1 MAGRKPTD
9 FEQVLLGAIARAPST
24 GYDLKQRFATTPL
37 GVYQPSSGALYP
49 ALRRLERRGL
59 LRAGP
64 GKPGDH
70 ASARRR
76 YVYEITEQGRAIHG
90 AWVRQPVEP
99 ATIARDLPLH
109 LMRFV
114 MMEPLLPRAEVL
126 AFLADLRDAL
136 AALLEGLEA
145 YVASAPFEERH
156 PSLAIDHGIA
166 MFSSSLAWAR
176 RTFSTL
182 AQEAAGPPPPVP
194 PGD

>member
-1 MAGRKPTD
+1 MAGQKPTD

-49 ALRRLERRGL
+49 ALRRLESRGL

-70 ASARRR
+70 ASTRRR
-76 YVYEITEQGRAIHG
+76 YVYEITEQGRAIHA
-90 AWVRQPVEP
+90 AWVRQPVDP
-99 ATIARDLPLH
+99 ATVARDLPLH

-114 MMEPLLPRAEVL
+114 MMEPVLPRAEVL

-136 AALLEGLEA
+136 TGLLEGLEA
-145 YVASAPFEERH
+145 YVASAPFEDRH
-156 PSLAIDHGIA
+156 TPLALDHGIA
-166 MFSSSLAWAR
+166 MFSASLAWVK
-176 RTFSTL
+176 RTFSILSREPAAPPHPL
-182 AQEAAGPPPPVP
+182 A
-194 PGD
+194 PGS